1 METAEEGRT
10 MADTILDEGITFDD
24 VLMVPGQS
32 DVVPSE
38 VNTASRFSR
47 NIGVNIPIASA
58 AMDTVTEGRLAIAL
72 AEQGGIGVIHKNLP
86 PLQQAKEVEDVKRSA
101 NGIIADPVKLNPD
114 DPVSHALDI
123 IGTRKLSG
131 IPIVEKATNK
141 VVGIL
146 TRRDLRFQ
154 HGETVKISEVM
165 TKDDLVTA
173 PPDTSLEQ
181 AKDLLFKNKIEK
193 LILVDGEG
201 RLQGLITMRDI
212 TNFDRYPL
220 ACRDS
225 HGRLRVGA
233 AVGVNDDE
241 RVSLLVE
248 VGVDV
253 LVVDTAHGHSQ
264 NVVSAVRRYKRD
276 FGGRVDIVA
285 GNIATE
291 DGARALVDAGVDGV
305 KVGIGPGS
313 ICTTRV
319 IAGIGVPQ
327 MTAIWNAVRATRD
340 AGVPVIADGGIKYS
354 GDIAKAIA
362 AGAQCVMIG
371 SLLAGTDEA
380 PGEQILH
387 QGRIYKAY
395 RGMGSLG
402 AMTQGT
408 SGERY
413 RQGSRAPDKLVPE
426 GIEGRVPAKGPLEP
440 FIFQLVGGLR
450 SGMGYTGANT
460 IPELQEKAKFI
471 RITQASLLESHP
483 HDITIT
489 KEAPNYRLD

>member
-1 METAEEGRT
+1 MS
-10 MADTILDEGITFDD
+10 DTILDEGITFDD
-24 VLMVPGQS
+24 VLMVPQQS
-32 DVVPSE
+32 DIVPSE
-38 VNTASRFSR
+38 VNTASKFSR
-47 NIGVNIPIASA
+47 NIDVNIPISSS

-86 PLQQAKEVEDVKRSA
+86 PLLQAKEVEDVKRSA
-101 NGIIADPVKLNPD
+101 NGIISDPVKLHPD
-114 DPVSHALDI
+114 DSVSLALDI

-131 IPIVEKATNK
+131 IPIVEKGTNR

-154 HGETVKISEVM
+154 HEANVRIGDIM
-165 TKDDLVTA
+165 TKDKLVTA
-173 PPDTSLEQ
+173 PPATSLEE
-181 AKDLLFKNKIEK
+181 AKNLLFKNKIEK
-193 LILVDGEG
+193 LPLVDADG

-212 TNFDRYPL
+212 TNFDRYPS
-220 ACRDS
+220 ACRDGR
-225 HGRLRVGA
+225 GRLRVGA

-248 VGVDV
+248 AGVDV
-253 LVVDTAHGHSQ
+253 LVVDTAHGHSM
-264 NVVSAVRRYKRD
+264 NVVEAVKRYKRD
-276 FGGRVDIVA
+276 YGDSVDVVA
-285 GNIATE
+285 GNVATE
-291 DGARALVDAGVDGV
+291 EGARTLIGAGADGV

-327 MTAIWNAVRATRD
+327 MTAIWNAVKAAKGT
-340 AGVPVIADGGIKYS
+340 GVPVIADGGIKYS
-354 GDIAKAIA
+354 GDIAKAVA
-362 AGAQCVMIG
+362 AGAACVMIG

-413 RQGSRAPDKLVPE
+413 RQGHRSPDKLVPE
-426 GIEGRVPAKGPLEP
+426 GIEGRVPSKGPLEP
-440 FIFQLVGGLR
+440 FIFQLVGGLK
-450 SGMGYTGANT
+450 SGMGYTGAGT
-460 IPELQEKAKFI
+460 IAELQERARFL
-471 RITQASLLESHP
+471 RITQASLTESHP

>member
-1 METAEEGRT
+1 MPGIELE
-10 MADTILDEGITFDD
+10 EGITFDD
-24 VLMVPGQS
+24 VLMTPQKS
-32 DVVPSE
+32 DVVPSD
-38 VNTASRFSR
+38 VDTASLFSR
-47 NIGVNIPIASA
+47 NIKVNIPIASA

-72 AEQGGIGVIHKNLP
+72 AEQGGIGIIHKNLP

-114 DPVSHALDI
+114 DTVSVAMNI
-123 IGTRKLSG
+123 IAERNLSG
-131 IPIVEKATNK
+131 IPIVEADNR

-154 HGETVKISEVM
+154 HQDDIPIREVM
-165 TKDDLVTA
+165 TRENLVTA
-173 PPDTSLEQ
+173 PPDTTLAD
-181 AKDLLFKNKIEK
+181 AKDLLYKRKIEK
-193 LILVDGEG
+193 LMLVDGEG

-212 TNFDRYPL
+212 NNFDRYPL
-220 ACRDS
+220 AARDS
-225 HGRLRVGA
+225 RGRLRVGA

-241 RVSLLVE
+241 RVSLLIE
-248 VGVDV
+248 AGVDV

-264 NVVSAVRRYKRD
+264 NVLDAVRRYKRD
-276 FGGRVDIVA
+276 FGGSVDIVA
-285 GNIATE
+285 GNVATE
-291 DGARALVDAGVDGV
+291 EGARDLVEAGVDGV

-319 IAGIGVPQ
+319 IAGVGVPQ
-327 MTAIWNAVRATRD
+327 MSAVWAAARATKGT
-340 AGVPVIADGGIKYS
+340 GVPIIADGGIKYS

-387 QGRIYKAY
+387 QGRLYKAY

-402 AMTQGT
+402 AMSQGT

-413 RQGSRAPDKLVPE
+413 RQGNRSADKLVPE

-440 FIFQLVGGLR
+440 FIYQLVGGLK
-450 SGMGYTGANT
+450 SGMGYTGAST
-460 IPELQEKAKFI
+460 VKELQAKAKFI

>member
-1 METAEEGRT
+1 MAEMNLE
-10 MADTILDEGITFDD
+10 EGITFDD
-24 VLMVPGQS
+24 VLMVPQKS

-38 VNTASRFSR
+38 VSTATRFSR
-47 NIGVNIPIASA
+47 NIELNIPIASA

-72 AEQGGIGVIHKNLP
+72 AEQGGIGIIHKNLP
-86 PLQQAKEVEDVKRSA
+86 PLRQAKEVEDVKRSA
-101 NGIIADPVKLNPD
+101 NGIISDPVKLNPD
-114 DPVSHALDI
+114 DSVGLANEI
-123 IGTRKLSG
+123 ISQRKLSG
-131 IPIVEKATNK
+131 IPIVTEDNR

-154 HGETVKISEVM
+154 HDDDVRIKDVM
-165 TKDDLVTA
+165 TKDHLVTA
-173 PPDTSLEQ
+173 PPKTTLDV
-181 AKDLLFKNKIEK
+181 AKDMLFKNKIEK
-193 LILVDGEG
+193 LLLVDDDG

-220 ACRDS
+220 AARDKR
-225 HGRLRVGA
+225 GRLRVGA

-248 VGVDV
+248 AGVDV

-264 NVVSAVRRYKRD
+264 NAVDAFKRYK
-276 FGGRVDIVA
+276 GHYGHLVDIVA
-285 GNIATE
+285 GNVATE
-291 DGARALVDAGVDGV
+291 EGARELIDAGVDAV

-327 MTAIWNAVRATRD
+327 MTAIWAAARAAKGT
-340 AGVPVIADGGIKYS
+340 GVPVIADGGIKYS
-354 GDIAKAIA
+354 GDIAKAMA

-387 QGRIYKAY
+387 QGRMYKAY

-402 AMTQGT
+402 VMSQGT
-408 SGERY
+408 SGDRY
-413 RQGSRAPDKLVPE
+413 RQGNRPPDKLVPE
-426 GIEGRVPAKGPLEP
+426 GIEGRVPSKGPLEP
-440 FIFQLVGGLR
+440 FIYQLVGGLK
-450 SGMGYTGANT
+450 SGMGYSGAST
-460 IPELQEKAKFI
+460 IEELQAKAKFI

>member
-1 METAEEGRT
+1 MAECN
-10 MADTILDEGITFDD
+10 IQEGITFDD
-24 VLMVPGQS
+24 VLMVPQKS

-38 VNTASRFSR
+38 VDTASKFSR
-47 NIGVNIPIASA
+47 NIAINIPIASA

-72 AEQGGIGVIHKNLP
+72 AEQGGIGIIHKNLP
-86 PLQQAKEVEDVKRSA
+86 PLLQAKEVEDVKRSA

-114 DPVSHALDI
+114 DPVSLALTI
-123 IGTRKLSG
+123 IGERNLSG
-131 IPIVEKATNK
+131 IPIVDRENR

-146 TRRDLRFQ
+146 TRRDIRFQ
-154 HGETVKISEVM
+154 HRGDVRIGEIM
-165 TKDDLVTA
+165 TKDDLITA
-173 PPDTSLEQ
+173 PPNTSLEQ
-181 AKDLLFKNKIEK
+181 AKELLYKHKIEK
-193 LILVDGEG
+193 LVLVDDDR

-212 TNFDRYPL
+212 NNFDRYPL
-220 ACRDS
+220 AARDS
-225 HGRLRVGA
+225 RGRLRVGA
-233 AVGVNDDE
+233 AVGIADDE

-248 VGVDV
+248 AGVDV

-264 NVVSAVRRYKRD
+264 NVVDAVRRYRKD
-276 FGGRVDIVA
+276 VGDKVDIVA
-285 GNIATE
+285 GNVATE
-291 DGARALVDAGVDGV
+291 EGARDLIAAGVDAV

-327 MTAIWNAVRATRD
+327 MTAIWGAVRAAKGT
-340 AGVPVIADGGIKYS
+340 GVPVIADGGVKYS
-354 GDIAKAIA
+354 GDITKAIA

-402 AMTQGT
+402 AMQSGG

-413 RQGSRAPDKLVPE
+413 RQGGRAADKLVPE
-426 GIEGRVPAKGPLEP
+426 GIEGRVPSKGPLEP
-440 FIFQLVGGLR
+440 FVYQLVGGLK
-450 SGMGYTGANT
+450 SGMGYTGAST
-460 IPELQEKAKFI
+460 IGELQEKAKFI
-471 RITQASLLESHP
+471 RITQASLTESHP
-483 HDITIT
+483 HDISIT

>member
-1 METAEEGRT
+1 MHDITME
-10 MADTILDEGITFDD
+10 EGITFDD
-24 VLMVPGQS
+24 VLMPPQKS
-32 DVVPSE
+32 DIVPSE
-38 VNTASRFSR
+38 VDTSSRFSR
-47 NIGVNIPIASA
+47 NITVNIPIASA

-72 AEQGGIGVIHKNLP
+72 AEQGGIGVIHKNMP
-86 PLQQAKEVEDVKRSA
+86 PLLQAKEVEDVKRSA
-101 NGIIADPVKLNPD
+101 NGIISDPVKLNPD
-114 DPVSHALDI
+114 DTISMALNI
-123 IGTRKLSG
+123 INERKLSG
-131 IPIVEKATNK
+131 IPIVDTANK

-154 HGETVKISEVM
+154 HQEDLPIREVM
-165 TKDDLVTA
+165 TKEKLITA
-173 PPDTSLEQ
+173 PPDTSLDE

-193 LILVDGEG
+193 LLLVDSD
-201 RLQGLITMRDI
+201 RKLKGLITMRDI
-212 TNFDRYPL
+212 NNFDRYPL
-220 ACRDS
+220 ACRDGR
-225 HGRLRVGA
+225 GRLRVGA
-233 AVGVNDDE
+233 AVGVQDDE

-248 VGVDV
+248 AGVDV

-264 NVVSAVRRYKRD
+264 NVIEAVRRYKD
-276 FGGRVDIVA
+276 SFGGKLDIVA
-285 GNIATE
+285 GNVATE
-291 DGARALVDAGVDGV
+291 EGARDLIEAGIDGV

-327 MTAIWNAVRATRD
+327 MTAIWAAVRA
-340 AGVPVIADGGIKYS
+340 AKGSGVPIIADGGIKYS

-362 AGAQCVMIG
+362 AGADCVMIG

-387 QGRIYKAY
+387 QGRLYKAY

-408 SGERY
+408 SGDRY
-413 RQGSRAPDKLVPE
+413 RQGNRPADKLVPE

-440 FIFQLVGGLR
+440 FIYQLVGGLK
-450 SGMGYTGANT
+450 SGMGYTGAAN
-460 IPELQEKAKFI
+460 IHELQARAKFI
-471 RITQASLLESHP
+471 RITQASLQESHP

>member
-1 METAEEGRT
+1 MSEPVME
-10 MADTILDEGITFDD
+10 EGITFDD
-24 VLMVPGQS
+24 VLMPPQKS

-38 VNTASRFSR
+38 VDTSSRFSR
-47 NIGVNIPIASA
+47 NISVNIPIASA

-72 AEQGGIGVIHKNLP
+72 AEQGGIGIIHKNLP

-101 NGIIADPVKLNPD
+101 NGIISDPVKLNPD
-114 DPVSHALDI
+114 DYVSVALDI
-123 IGTRKLSG
+123 IEERKLSG
-131 IPIVEKATNK
+131 IPIVEGDNK

-154 HGETVKISEVM
+154 HQHDMPIRDVM
-165 TKDDLVTA
+165 TKDKLVTS

-181 AKDLLFKNKIEK
+181 AKELLFRNKIEK
-193 LILVDGEG
+193 LILVDKDN

-212 TNFDRYPL
+212 NNFDRYPL

-225 HGRLRVGA
+225 RGRLRVGA
-233 AVGVNDDE
+233 AVGVADDE

-248 VGVDV
+248 AGVDV

-264 NVVSAVRRYKRD
+264 NVVDAVKRYKRD
-276 FGGRVDIVA
+276 FGASVDIVA
-285 GNIATE
+285 GNVATE
-291 DGARALVDAGVDGV
+291 EGARDLIDAGVDAV

-327 MTAIWNAVRATRD
+327 MSAIWAAARATKGTD
-340 AGVPVIADGGIKYS
+340 VPIIADGGIKYS

-387 QGRIYKAY
+387 QGRLYKAY

-402 AMTQGT
+402 AMSSGT

-413 RQGSRAPDKLVPE
+413 RQGGRPADKLVPE

-440 FIFQLVGGLR
+440 FIYQLVGGLK
-450 SGMGYTGANT
+450 SGMGYSGANT
-460 IPELQEKAKFI
+460 IAELQAKARFI

>member
-1 METAEEGRT
+1 
-10 MADTILDEGITFDD
+10 MADIIEEGITFDD
-24 VLMVPGQS
+24 VLMVPQKS
-32 DVVPSE
+32 DLVPSE
-38 VNTASRFSR
+38 VNTTSRFSK
-47 NIGVNIPIASA
+47 NITVNIPIASA

-101 NGIIADPVKLNPD
+101 NGIISDPVKLNPE
-114 DPVSHALDI
+114 DPLSLAVLI
-123 IGTRKLSG
+123 IEERKISG
-131 IPIVEKATNK
+131 IPIVDSANR

-146 TRRDLRFQ
+146 TRRDIRFQ
-154 HGETVKISEVM
+154 HSGDIRIGEIM
-165 TKDDLVTA
+165 TKENLVTA
-173 PPDTSLEQ
+173 PPHTSLEE
-181 AKDLLFKNKIEK
+181 AKNLLYRYKIEK
-193 LILVDGEG
+193 LMLVDADR

-212 TNFDRYPL
+212 NNFDRYPL
-220 ACRDS
+220 AARDS
-225 HGRLRVGA
+225 RGRLRVGA

-241 RVSLLVE
+241 RVSLLIE
-248 VGVDV
+248 AGVDV
-253 LVVDTAHGHSQ
+253 LVVDSAHGHSQ
-264 NVVSAVRRYKRD
+264 NVMEAVRRYKRD
-276 FGGRVDIVA
+276 YGDRVDIVA
-285 GNIATE
+285 GNVATE
-291 DGARALVDAGVDGV
+291 EGARDLIEAGVDAV

-327 MTAIWNAVRATRD
+327 MTAIWSAVKAAKGT
-340 AGVPVIADGGIKYS
+340 GIPVIADGGIKYS

-362 AGAQCVMIG
+362 AGADCVMVG

-387 QGRIYKAY
+387 QGRIYKLY

-413 RQGSRAPDKLVPE
+413 RQGNRPPDKLVPE
-426 GIEGRVPAKGPLEP
+426 GIEGRVPSKGPLEP
-440 FIFQLVGGLR
+440 FIYQLVGGLK
-450 SGMGYTGANT
+450 SGMGYSGAGN
-460 IPELQEKAKFI
+460 IRELQEKAKFM
-471 RITQASLLESHP
+471 RITQASLTESHP

>member
-1 METAEEGRT
+1 MSQPEME
-10 MADTILDEGITFDD
+10 EGITFDD
-24 VLMVPGQS
+24 VLMLPLKS
-32 DVVPSE
+32 DIVPSE
-38 VNTASRFSR
+38 VDTSSRFSR
-47 NIGVNIPIASA
+47 NIQVNIPISSS
-58 AMDTVTEGRLAIAL
+58 AMDTVTEGRLAIGL
-72 AEQGGIGVIHKNLP
+72 AEQGGIGIIHKNLP
-86 PLQQAKEVEDVKRSA
+86 PLQQAKEVEEVKRSA
-101 NGIIADPVKLNPD
+101 NGIISDPVRLNPN
-114 DPVSHALDI
+114 DPVSVALTI
-123 IGTRKLSG
+123 IAERKLSG
-131 IPIVEKATNK
+131 IPIVDGEGK

-154 HGETVKISEVM
+154 HEGDIPISRVM
-165 TKDDLVTA
+165 TKDKLVTA
-173 PPDTSLEQ
+173 PPNTSLDE

-193 LILVDGEG
+193 LILVDRQN

-212 TNFDRYPL
+212 NNFDRYPL

-225 HGRLRVGA
+225 RGRLRVGA
-233 AVGVNDDE
+233 AVGVSDDE

-248 VGVDV
+248 AGVDV
-253 LVVDTAHGHSQ
+253 LVVDTAHGHSS
-264 NVVSAVRRYKRD
+264 NVIDAVKRYKKD
-276 FGGRVDIVA
+276 FGDKVDIVA

-291 DGARALVDAGVDGV
+291 EGARDLIRAGVDGV
-305 KVGIGPGS
+305 KIGIGPGS

-327 MTAIWNAVRATRD
+327 MSAIWAAARAAKGTD
-340 AGVPVIADGGIKYS
+340 VPLIADGGIKYS

-362 AGAQCVMIG
+362 AGAQTVMIG

-387 QGRIYKAY
+387 QGRLYKAY

-402 AMTQGT
+402 AMTGGT
-408 SGERY
+408 SGDRY
-413 RQGSRAPDKLVPE
+413 RQGGKPADKLVPE

-440 FIFQLVGGLR
+440 FIYQLVGGLK
-450 SGMGYTGANT
+450 SGMGYLGAAN
-460 IPELQEKAKFI
+460 IKELQARVKFI
-471 RITQASLLESHP
+471 RISQASLQESHP